1 MDIMSNCH
9 INLGRKNK
17 MASAMENLAW
27 IDSITIPLKKWEALT
42 PEEQL
47 NKFPTGVLREVVQPE
62 YCDMYE
68 MVIEAA
74 QGKRGKITQDDFAK
88 KI

>member
-1 MDIMSNCH
+1 MTN
-9 INLGRKNK
+9 
-17 MASAMENLAW
+17 ATENLAW
-27 IDSITIPLKKWEALT
+27 IDSITTSLKKWEAL
-42 PEEQL
+42 PAEEQM
-47 NKFPTGVLREVVQPE
+47 NKFPTGVLREVEQAE
-62 YCDMYE
+62 YCELYD